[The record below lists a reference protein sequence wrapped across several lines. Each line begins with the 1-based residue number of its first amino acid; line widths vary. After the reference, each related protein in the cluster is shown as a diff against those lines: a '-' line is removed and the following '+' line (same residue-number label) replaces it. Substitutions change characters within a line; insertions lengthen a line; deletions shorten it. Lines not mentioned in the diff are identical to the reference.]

1 MSGLTTSALLIVALS
16 GCATPK
22 GVADTAS
29 LVAKLSAQMSGQ
41 IEEYTA
47 KQNEV
52 RGMDERRLGT
62 MHAATE
68 TLVADNR
75 TQFDLIRVT
84 ADKDTMRLLE
94 SVKSGRI
101 GDAAVAPPAAAATPS
116 TAPVPAAKPVAVR
129 NRFDIA
135 PLTNLAAVATG
146 RNSIGNEI
154 EPTYL
159 KIAEQRVRLATAM
172 PRTFGASHSTL
183 RVER

>member
-1 MSGLTTSALLIVALS
+1 MRGLTTSALLIVALS

-135 PLTNLAAVATG
+135 PLTNLAAVAGELAKPRGFTEQIKSFAAFG
-146 RNSIGNEI
+146 KAIYEDLKKANA
-154 EPTYL
+154 EPVTD
-159 KIAEQRVRLATAM
+159 K
-172 PRTFGASHSTL
+172 
-183 RVER
+183 